1 MSPGFEELLLL
12 FRSCRGLLEDPRLD
26 EPVGELDLLRGLGSI
41 IIVFTSLAMFSLSRF
56 ILTLGLDSCFLDN
69 KFSVSEGELLLDPFW
84 YSLLPFIIWFDEM
97 IASEA
102 DGLVRG
108 VGGVTEIKVEGN
120 RSWSDS
126 SYSISSVYSQ
136 YIVQVSLIQHNKDQ
150 YIHVQCTAK
159 YRQ

>member
-1 MSPGFEELLLL
+1 MSPGFEKLLFL
-12 FRSCRGLLEDPRLD
+12 FRSCRGLLEGPRWD

-41 IIVFTSLAMFSLSRF
+41 IIAFTSLAMFSLSRF
-56 ILTLGLDSCFLDN
+56 ILTLGLDSFLDN

-97 IASEA
+97 IASE
-102 DGLVRG
+102 DEGLVRG

-126 SYSISSVYSQ
+126 SCIVYPQS
-136 YIVQVSLIQHNKDQ
+136 QVSTLCIL
-150 YIHVQCTAK
+150 V
-159 YRQ
+159 

>member
-1 MSPGFEELLLL
+1 MIRSGWENPVMSPGFEELLLL
-12 FRSCRGLLEDPRLD
+12 FRSCRGLLEDPRWD

-41 IIVFTSLAMFSLSRF
+41 IVFTSLTMFSLSRF

-84 YSLLPFIIWFDEM
+84 YSLLPFIIWLDEM
-97 IASEA
+97 IASED

-126 SYSISSVYSQ
+126 SYSISSVSSQ
-136 YIVQVSLIQHNKDQ
+136 YIVQVSLIKYNKE
-150 YIHVQCTAK
+150 
-159 YRQ
+159 